1 MVAIGG
7 KADVARS
14 NKKINEAIVALR
26 GTDPVLWSKS
36 RQRTVPGPSE
46 QLAPLSRVTLRRMFG
61 KSGVFYDGVMFA
73 MVTENTL
80 ESGVSGLS
88 GPFLTHS
95 GQLQFVGV
103 DGKS

>member
-1 MVAIGG
+1 
-7 KADVARS
+7 
-14 NKKINEAIVALR
+14 
-26 GTDPVLWSKS
+26 
-36 RQRTVPGPSE
+36 
-46 QLAPLSRVTLRRMFG
+46 MFG